1 MNETLLVIDD
11 DPSLVNLMTSN
22 FEELGYRV
30 ISGYDGQ
37 AAINM
42 ARTHKPHLI
51 ILDVNMPMTNGL
63 KAMEVIRENLI
74 TREIPIILLTGETS
88 ERVFPQVQGAERVT
102 HVKKPIDLE
111 ELNSLVSDILQK
123 RPPPSK

>member
-1 MNETLLVIDD
+1 MNETLLVVDD

-37 AAINM
+37 AAIAL
-42 ARTHKPHLI
+42 ARTHKPQMI

-63 KAMEVIRENLI
+63 KAMEALRENL
-74 TREIPIILLTGETS
+74 TTKDIPIILLTGETS

-102 HVKKPIDLE
+102 HLKKPIDLE
-111 ELNSLVSDILQK
+111 ELNSLVQDILQQS
-123 RPPPSK
+123 PPAS